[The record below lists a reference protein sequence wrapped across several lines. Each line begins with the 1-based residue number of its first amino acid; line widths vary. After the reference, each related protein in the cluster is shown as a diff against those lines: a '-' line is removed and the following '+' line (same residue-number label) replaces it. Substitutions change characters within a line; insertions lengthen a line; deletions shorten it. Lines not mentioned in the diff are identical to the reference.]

1 MKLVVTLL
9 AVAAATVSAVG
20 AAGTA
25 PSDQRIA
32 ITAGPSGT
40 GDEFVLRPLGPGR
53 VAADSGTTSACCWSD
68 RWVKRDGQEI
78 EINDPL
84 KTFTGKHGTFSYRA
98 RIEWVDAGNGYSV
111 GTGTWRI
118 VKGTG
123 AYAQLEGGGRLAL
136 SWPPA
141 GLASWRAE
149 GLVHV
154 KGGSE

>member
-1 MKLVVTLL
+1 VKRAVTML
-9 AVAAATVSAVG
+9 AVAAAVVSAG
-20 AAGTA
+20 AATA
-25 PSDQRIA
+25 TGSPSQRIA
-32 ITAGPSGT
+32 ITAFGG
-40 GDEFVLRPLGPGR
+40 GAGGFVLRPLAPGP
-53 VAADSGTTSACCWSD
+53 VAADSGTTSACCWRD
-68 RWVKRDGQEI
+68 RWIKRAGQEI

-84 KTFTGKHGTFSYRA
+84 KTFYGKRGQLVYRA

-118 VKGTG
+118 VGGTG
-123 AYAQLEGGGRLAL
+123 AYSHLEGGGRLAL

-154 KGGSE
+154 KGGSS